1 MTEPAKITIIE
12 GPPPT
17 FELVG
22 DPWLLGLIE
31 GPLPSRVAVCRVRT
45 ANGPALVERC
55 YRAWRDGQPIYL
67 EYRSEDGLTEQA
79 PITAVR
85 FIESDDSHLL
95 LLWVRLEE
103 VDSEIEFEFDDEME
117 DDFDFDIDYEE
128 EDDEDQDFDFSI

>member
-22 DPWLLGLIE
+22 DAWIFGLIE
-31 GPLPSRVAVCRVRT
+31 GPLPSNVAVCRVRT

-55 YRAWRDGQPIYL
+55 YRAWRERQPIYL

-85 FIESDDSHLL
+85 FLESNEGHLL

-103 VDSEIEFEFDDEME
+103 EDIEIEFEFEDELE
-117 DDFDFDIDYEE
+117 DDFDFDIDFEE
-128 EDDEDQDFDFSI
+128 EDDDDQDLDYSI